1 MSERAPKAKMSAA
14 GMAEYYRELHKRALE
29 RNKEDRLD
37 AVIHPGAA
45 RWVNRFADFAH
56 RLGMKRAFAALQGEW
71 GSLTGRRVLDLG
83 CGRGRWSREYASRGA
98 DVTGVDISPDAIQI
112 LAREMPRHR
121 FLCCDI
127 VALQFPGQGFDI
139 VNSVTVLQHLPE
151 ENQRVAIDLISKW
164 LKPGG
169 TFVLLENIADFSAPH
184 VFAHRTKEWVGMV
197 EAAGLTPTSI
207 WSSNFE
213 PLFRLASNLGLF
225 DKIAPWGG
233 KSISPSAHAS
243 RWHRFR

>member
-1 MSERAPKAKMSAA
+1 
-14 GMAEYYRELHKRALE
+14 
-29 RNKEDRLD
+29 
-37 AVIHPGAA
+37 
-45 RWVNRFADFAH
+45 VNRFADFAH
-56 RLGMKRAFAALQGEW
+56 RLGMKRAFASLEGQW
-71 GSLTGRRVLDLG
+71 GSLANRSVLDLG

-98 DVTGVDISPDAIQI
+98 HVTGVDISPDAIDL
-112 LAREMPRHR
+112 LAKEMPEHR
-121 FLCCDI
+121 FLCADI
-127 VALQFPGQGFDI
+127 VALRFPDTSFDI
-139 VNSVTVLQHLPE
+139 VNSVTVLQHVPE
-151 ENQRVAIDLISKW
+151 ANQRTALSLISQW

-169 TFVLLENIADFSAPH
+169 TLVLLDNVVAFGAPH
-184 VFAHRTKEWVGMV
+184 VFPHRTDEWVGMV